1 MQKENRRVKM
11 TKALLNESFLKFLE
25 EKPISRITVKEI
37 CEDAD
42 VNRSTYYVYYSD
54 PYDQL
59 HKIEDALIREQ
70 AVYIDAILKNGEQ
83 DDCSF
88 TNVINNL
95 LNYYQE
101 RKHMLQ
107 VLLGKHGDIH
117 LEYDILAFFAERVL
131 SFGSNRRKLPQE
143 QLQDYTYAA
152 SGCFGLIIYWIM
164 TDCKEEP
171 EQLAMRI
178 TELTR
183 DVRKK
188 NDTQ

>member
-1 MQKENRRVKM
+1 MQKENRRVRM
-11 TKALLNESFLKFLE
+11 TKALLNESLLKYLK

-59 HKIEDALIREQ
+59 DKIEDALIREQ
-70 AVYIDAILKNGEQ
+70 AVYIDTILQNGEQ
-83 DDCSF
+83 DDHSF
-88 TNVINNL
+88 TNVVTKL
-95 LNYYQE
+95 LHYYQE
-101 RKHMLQ
+101 RKHILQ

-117 LEYDILAFFAERVL
+117 LEYDILAFFAERIL
-131 SFGSNRRKLPQE
+131 SYGSKRKKLPQE

-152 SGCFGLIIYWIM
+152 SGSFGLIIYWLL

-171 EQLAMRI
+171 EKLAVRI

-183 DVRKK
+183 EVRREH
-188 NDTQ
+188 

>member
-70 AVYIDAILKNGEQ
+70 AVYIDAILQNGGH
-83 DDCSF
+83 DDPSF

-95 LNYYQE
+95 LHYYRE
-101 RKHMLQ
+101 RKDMLQ
-107 VLLGKHGDIH
+107 VLLGNHGDIH
-117 LEYDILAFFAERVL
+117 LEYDILAFFAERIL
-131 SFGSNRRKLPQE
+131 SYGSNNRKLPQK
-143 QLQDYTYAA
+143 QTDQGNRRRYIRRIYLRLCWRRRRHDDAA
-152 SGCFGLIIYWIM
+152 R
-164 TDCKEEP
+164 P
-171 EQLAMRI
+171 HNPARI
-178 TELTR
+178 
-183 DVRKK
+183 
-188 NDTQ
+188 

>member
-11 TKALLNESFLKFLE
+11 TKAMLNESFLKYLE

-59 HKIEDALIREQ
+59 HKIEDDLIQEQ

-83 DDCSF
+83 DDRSF
-88 TNVINNL
+88 TNVVNKL
-95 LNYYQE
+95 LHYYQE
-101 RKHMLQ
+101 RKYMLQ
-107 VLLGKHGDIH
+107 VLLGKHGAIH
-117 LEYDILAFFAERVL
+117 LEYDILAFFAERIL
-131 SFGSNRRKLPQE
+131 LYGSKRRKLPQE
-143 QLQDYTYAA
+143 QLQDYIYAA
-152 SGCFGLIIYWIM
+152 SGSFGLVIYWLM

-171 EQLAMRI
+171 EKLAVRI

-183 DVRKK
+183 EVRKK
-188 NDTQ
+188 NDTK

>member
-25 EKPISRITVKEI
+25 ERPISRITVKEI

-59 HKIEDALIREQ
+59 HKIEDTFIREQ
-70 AVYIDAILKNGEQ
+70 AVYIDAILQNGEQ
-83 DDCSF
+83 DDPSF
-88 TNVINNL
+88 TNVINKL
-95 LNYYQE
+95 LHYYQE
-101 RKHMLQ
+101 RKHMLR

-117 LEYDILAFFAERVL
+117 LEYDILAFFAERIL
-131 SFGSNRRKLPQE
+131 SYGSSRKLPQE

-171 EQLAMRI
+171 GQLARRI
-178 TELTR
+178 SDLTR
-183 DVRKK
+183 VVRMAH
-188 NDTQ
+188 DSQ

>member
-1 MQKENRRVKM
+1 
-11 TKALLNESFLKFLE
+11 
-25 EKPISRITVKEI
+25 
-37 CEDAD
+37 
-42 VNRSTYYVYYSD
+42 
-54 PYDQL
+54 
-59 HKIEDALIREQ
+59 
-70 AVYIDAILKNGEQ
+70 
-83 DDCSF
+83 
-88 TNVINNL
+88 
-95 LNYYQE
+95 
-101 RKHMLQ
+101 MLQ

-117 LEYDILAFFAERVL
+117 LEYDILTFFAERVL

-143 QLQDYTYAA
+143 QLQDYTYVA

-171 EQLAMRI
+171 GQLAMRI

>member
-25 EKPISRITVKEI
+25 ERPISRITVKEI

-70 AVYIDAILKNGEQ
+70 AVYIDAILQNGEQ
-83 DDCSF
+83 DDCNF
-88 TNVINNL
+88 INVINKL
-95 LNYYQE
+95 LHYYQE

-117 LEYDILAFFAERVL
+117 LEYDILAFFADRIL
-131 SFGSNRRKLPQE
+131 SYGSNRRKLPQE
-143 QLQDYTYAA
+143 QMQDYIYAA

-171 EQLAMRI
+171 GQLARRI
-178 TELTR
+178 SDFTR
-183 DVRKK
+183 GVRMAH
-188 NDTQ
+188 DSQ